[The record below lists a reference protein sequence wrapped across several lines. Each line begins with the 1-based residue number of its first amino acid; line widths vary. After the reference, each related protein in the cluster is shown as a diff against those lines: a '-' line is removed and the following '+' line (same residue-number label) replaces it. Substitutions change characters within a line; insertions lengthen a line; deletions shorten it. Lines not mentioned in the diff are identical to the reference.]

1 MNYTQNQKI
10 EQVTES
16 TLVLGVDIGSS
27 EHYVRAFDYR
37 GRELTRKV
45 FRFSTDI
52 NGFNSFYDWV
62 TQICIKHGKNEAMIG
77 CEPTGHY
84 WYTFYQF
91 VKDHG
96 MKLAFVNPA
105 SVKKAKELDDN
116 SPKKTDLERSKD
128 DCKACNRWKVQ
139 FSICAGRNLCR
150 DQRSDI
156 QPRSHHE
163 GAECSIQQDT
173 EMAED
178 IFSRIS
184 YCIQEI

>member
-77 CEPTGHY
+77 CEPNPNNN
-84 WYTFYQF
+84 
-91 VKDHG
+91 KNIS
-96 MKLAFVNPA
+96 LAFKIDCVPTIV
-105 SVKKAKELDDN
+105 S
-116 SPKKTDLERSKD
+116 SPEFT
-128 DCKACNRWKVQ
+128 
-139 FSICAGRNLCR
+139 
-150 DQRSDI
+150 
-156 QPRSHHE
+156 
-163 GAECSIQQDT
+163 T
-173 EMAED
+173 
-178 IFSRIS
+178 
-184 YCIQEI
+184 